1 MSTRRVRR
9 SNKRKATRHR
19 RKMMGGGRC
28 GTCPNLNCRSQNIKS
43 QTVKGTNTI
52 ICQCNDC
59 GNDWT
64 TNKVMSNKEI
74 KMRFHNFGNE
84 L

>member
-19 RKMMGGGRC
+19 RKMMGGGPC
-28 GTCPNLNCRSQNIKS
+28 GTCPNLNCGSQNTKS
-43 QTVKGTNTI
+43 QKIKGTNTI
-52 ICQCNDC
+52 ICHCNTC
-59 GNDWT
+59 GNDWKI
-64 TNKVMSNKEI
+64 NNVMSNK
-74 KMRFHNFGNE
+74 KNSMWFHNE